1 MGRQPSEEVS
11 FLDSSVGAFVHR
23 FAVHHGLSARETTV
37 LALAAAGL
45 HRKESASRLGCSLGT
60 VDTYWRRI
68 FRKTGRTSQ
77 SELFVALLAF
87 AIAGE
92 RGAPAGREATIAVP
106 AAARAGSFASR

>member
-1 MGRQPSEEVS
+1 MVRQPSEELS
-11 FLDSSVGAFVHR
+11 FLDSSVGTLVHQ
-23 FAVHHGLSARETTV
+23 FAAHHALSARETTV
-37 LALAAAGL
+37 LALAAAGH

-87 AIAGE
+87 AIGGDA
-92 RGAPAGREATIAVP
+92 APAGREPAIAVP